1 MLTNDLS
8 VRCNNS
14 LSRYSVLVLLLA
26 EDANGLTTVLGGFHV
41 FLICF
46 LLCRLKPFFPK
57 QGSLKG
63 CFRNVKAQSSHID
76 LKRMR
81 SSGVSFGC
89 DSDLLVT
96 YLEPRCSVDTCWSIY

>member
-1 MLTNDLS
+1 MLTAN
-8 VRCNNS
+8 
-14 LSRYSVLVLLLA
+14 LLL
-26 EDANGLTTVLGGFHV
+26 F
-41 FLICF
+41 F
-46 LLCRLKPFFPK
+46 LLCRLKPYFPK

-89 DSDLLVT
+89 DSDLLVM
-96 YLEPRCSVDTCWSIY
+96 YLEPRCSVDTCWSDRVTKDLLNQWLCWIGVYDSTFPPDVVL